1 MEQETKLTIE
11 HATTQIIHKP
21 WGSNDLRPWSKAGQ
35 ESSAAVGEIW
45 FERPG
50 VAAADS
56 ALLLKLLFTSAPLSI
71 QVHPDDAFAQSAGL
85 PNGKTEAWHIL
96 SAKPGAKVAVGLK
109 RKLTPT
115 QLRAAIDDGSI
126 VQHIQ
131 WRKAEKGD
139 TVFVPAGTI
148 HAIGAGLVIA
158 EIQQRSDTTYR
169 LFDYGRDR
177 EIHVDKA
184 VEVSSPGP
192 LEAQPAARR
201 LSDVRTQLV
210 SSPYFTVERIVL
222 PARSNW
228 EVHAELETWLLVLE
242 GQVKVASKSMQQG
255 DAVFLCDD
263 HDVINVGPEGLTAMI
278 ASVGRQDNPDLLHDL
293 GLSGAQAATG
303 PEVYQ

>member
-1 MEQETKLTIE
+1 MDQEIKLTIE
-11 HATTQIIHKP
+11 HASTRIVHKP
-21 WGSNDLRPWSKAGQ
+21 WGSNDLRPWSKVSHG
-35 ESSAAVGEIW
+35 SSAVGEIW
-45 FERPG
+45 FERPDG
-50 VAAADS
+50 SSPDP

-71 QVHPDDAFAQSAGL
+71 QVHPDDAFAEKAGL

-109 RKLTPT
+109 RKLTAA
-115 QLRAAIDDGSI
+115 QLRAAISDGSI

-131 WRKAEKGD
+131 WRKAEEGE

-148 HAIGAGLVIA
+148 HAIGSGLVIA

-192 LEAQPAARR
+192 LEIQPAARR
-201 LSDVRTQLV
+201 LSDNRTQLA
-210 SSPYFTVERIVL
+210 SSPYFSVERIVL
-222 PARSNW
+222 PARSIW

-242 GQVKVASKSMQQG
+242 GQAKVASKSMQQG
-255 DAVFLCDD
+255 DALFLLDD
-263 HDVINVGPEGLTAMI
+263 HCVVNVGPEGLTALI
-278 ASVGRQDNPDLLHDL
+278 ASVGQRENPDLLHDL
-293 GLSGAQAATG
+293 GLPGAQAATG
-303 PEVYQ
+303 SEVYQ